1 MSMKKNL
8 ECESILSIEVFKV
21 CDGGGFLFFD
31 VTVYDEET
39 KEHKNFK
46 CTDEGRLRA
55 RLYSIIR
62 GAAHE

>member
-1 MSMKKNL
+1 MKRNL
-8 ECESILSIEVFKV
+8 ECESILSVEVFKV

-31 VTVYDEET
+31 VTTYDEET
-39 KEHKNFK
+39 KEHKSFK

-55 RLYSIIR
+55 RLYNIIR